1 MVPLYVYPLI
11 ECTYFYSI
19 GFMLLSLVLE
29 VYLHAGETLL
39 LTLCKLLKLCRPRV
53 ELDARD

>member
-39 LTLCKLLKLCRPRV
+39 LTLCKLLKLAGP
-53 ELDARD
+53 E